1 MVHDSPPHQDQH
13 DPIAE
18 FFSSLLIADFF
29 NGIDPR
35 RTNGDMVP
43 ASY

>member
-18 FFSSLLIADFF
+18 FFSSLLE
-29 NGIDPR
+29 
-35 RTNGDMVP
+35 V
-43 ASY
+43 